1 LNLTY
6 ITVET
11 AQKIIVSRALP
22 QWDSGA
28 AAVLKEKVLQK
39 PAKIFS
45 LRFLYP
51 IITVS
56 TFSRQFGGK
65 MKVIR
70 FAIITSLGAMILT
83 LSACGSK
90 KPKTE
95 ETAGDTS
102 DTELSAEQAQAESTI
117 VRWLGEEAAHKV
129 TEAGKKMAKNLAD
142 KTLESEKVTEA
153 ISFLI
158 SEVFKEKEVKKK
170 IDKIADKATSGVKN
184 KLTLLGKAI
193 ASGGVSDYKKK
204 VTAKGT
210 AVAKE
215 ILEERIQNELL
226 KDDRMKD
233 VIKKLMPMLKIQG
246 QLATA
251 TIQGNMSPKVSQK
264 LFAITLNLAVDGKS
278 DETAEKVE
286 AWIQNCEG
294 QAEDEMVTLL
304 KNVGK
309 LKSLQKAM
317 RALAIDVLKHP
328 RMVKELSSMT
338 LQILEDDDAWDA
350 AIDAY
355 KAVAMDKNDDKIREK
370 MEVLFALPVIDDEI
384 FNTLNALAEAEG
396 ANTIIESHLSA
407 VSEDEKMAE
416 LAEEFLVSLLDTCG
430 ELKVR

>member
-1 LNLTY
+1 
-6 ITVET
+6 
-11 AQKIIVSRALP
+11 
-22 QWDSGA
+22 
-28 AAVLKEKVLQK
+28 
-39 PAKIFS
+39 
-45 LRFLYP
+45 
-51 IITVS
+51 
-56 TFSRQFGGK
+56 

-102 DTELSAEQAQAESTI
+102 DTALSAEQAQAESTI

-233 VIKKLMPMLKIQG
+233 VMKKLMPMLKIQG

-294 QAEDEMVTLL
+294 HAEDEMVALL

-328 RMVKELSSMT
+328 RMVEELSSMT
-338 LQILEDDDAWDA
+338 LQILEDEDAWDA

-355 KAVAMDKNDDKIREK
+355 KAVAMDKNDEEIREK

-384 FNTLNALAEAEG
+384 FNTLNTLAEAEG
-396 ANTIIESHLSA
+396 ANAIIESHLSA